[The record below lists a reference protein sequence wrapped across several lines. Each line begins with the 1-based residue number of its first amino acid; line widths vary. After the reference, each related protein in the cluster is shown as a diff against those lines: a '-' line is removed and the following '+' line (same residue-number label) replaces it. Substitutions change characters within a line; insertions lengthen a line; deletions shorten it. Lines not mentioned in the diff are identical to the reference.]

1 MNSNNIFPIYQSI
14 KDTVKVTGLS
24 EYFLRKQ
31 LAAGTL
37 PSVRSGTKIFVN
49 VPKLLE
55 QLGGTENTDG

>member
-1 MNSNNIFPIYQSI
+1 MTAEIYPIYQSI

-31 LAAGTL
+31 LAANKL
-37 PSVRSGTKIFVN
+37 PCVRSGNKIFVN

-55 QLGGTENTDG
+55 QLGGTNA